1 MLEQT
6 VLIEF
11 NKQIG
16 KNIWLIG
23 FSSSQLAS
31 IANPGQFVM
40 IRLGKEIRDPLL
52 RRPFSIHNIQGNG
65 RVLILYKVVG
75 TVTSMMTS
83 LKKDDNISVIGPLG
97 KGFPLPQPDEKTILV
112 AGGMGV
118 APLFFLIQTLKKI
131 QKNNITVLL
140 GFSTSQEVILVDRLK
155 DQNVDLFFTT
165 EDGSLGA
172 RGLVTDLL
180 DQNFGREISGNPVIY
195 ACGPVSMLK
204 KVAQKAYNSNLK
216 CYVSLECCM
225 ACGLGICL
233 GCAIKAAD
241 GQGSSYYYVCKDGP
255 VFPHHVIDWEVL

>member
-1 MLEQT
+1 M
-6 VLIEF
+6 
-11 NKQIG
+11 
-16 KNIWLIG
+16 G
-23 FSSSQLAS
+23 FSSPRLAS

-40 IRLGKEIRDPLL
+40 IRLDKEIKDPLL
-52 RRPFSIHNIQGNG
+52 RRPFSIHNIQDDG

-75 TVTSMMTS
+75 TVTLMMTS
-83 LKKDDNISVIGPLG
+83 LKKDDSISVIGPLG
-97 KGFPLPQPDEKTILV
+97 KGFPVPQPDEKTILV

-118 APLFFLIQTLKKI
+118 APLFFLTQTLKKI

-140 GFSTSQEVILVDRLK
+140 GFSTSQEVILVDQLK

-165 EDGSLGA
+165 EDGSLGT

-180 DQNFGREISGNPVIY
+180 DQDFGREISGNPVIY

-225 ACGLGICL
+225 ACGLGVCL

-241 GQGSSYYYVCKDGP
+241 DQESSYYYVCKDGP
-255 VFPHHVIDWEVL
+255 AFSHYVIDWEVL